1 MAADERKRPELW
13 VQQRPCRKARW
24 PSISR
29 ERGRSK
35 GGGGTER
42 GAWWKEGHSSLTGAW
57 HSPSGPPPP
66 EPAPAQRPILTSL
79 LAFWPG
85 GPGLLPCGGLPK
97 VSPLHCSKAL
107 LTSRLQSLGSK
118 NRCHL
123 GVETDGKRWP
133 RHQHPGTQLAGLAAP
148 SAGSGPGRPQWL
160 PHGPV
165 RPQVAGEAGNVVCG
179 PPGWLRLTSAFYT
192 PSTCR
197 GVCPTLAGPG
207 PHAGPSAHCTPWTGP
222 RACLVCVS
230 CSFTWQRP
238 PQGPGQG
245 SGELKHN
252 ERPGQE
258 VL

>member
-133 RHQHPGTQLAGLAAP
+133 RHQHPDTQLAGLAAP

-192 PSTCR
+192 PSPCR

-207 PHAGPSAHCTPWTGP
+207 PHAGGHTACTSG
-222 RACLVCVS
+222 RLS
-230 CSFTWQRP
+230 DSP
-238 PQGPGQG
+238 PF
-245 SGELKHN
+245 L
-252 ERPGQE
+252 
-258 VL
+258 L